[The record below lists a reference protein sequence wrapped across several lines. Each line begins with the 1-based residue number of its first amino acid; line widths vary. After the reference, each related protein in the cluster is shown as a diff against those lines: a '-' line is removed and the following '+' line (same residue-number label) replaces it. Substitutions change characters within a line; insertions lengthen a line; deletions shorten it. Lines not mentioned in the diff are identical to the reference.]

1 MNKDKLQKL
10 LATAYQQ
17 GFNNGYCDAK
27 EGLDNISWAND
38 WVKECWADGEIAEIS
53 IFGFESNT
61 LAPLNLNELLTVV
74 TEMKNHWVGKYLAR
88 AFISCYSGKKLQIDL
103 RLFNNLDYSNR
114 DLFIQILN
122 MRTYS
127 SWNDENLYQCE
138 LRLKKIVGI
147 K

>member
-1 MNKDKLQKL
+1 MGVHNMN
-10 LATAYQQ
+10 
-17 GFNNGYCDAK
+17 
-27 EGLDNISWAND
+27 
-38 WVKECWADGEIAEIS
+38 
-53 IFGFESNT
+53 NT

-74 TEMKNHWVGKYLAR
+74 TEMKNHWVGMYLAR
-88 AFISCYSGKKLQIDL
+88 AFISCYRGKKLQIDL

-127 SWNDENLYQCE
+127 GWNDENLYQCE
-138 LRLKKIVGI
+138 LHLKKIVGI